1 MLLRARQFEIRFPR
15 PALLMGVV
23 NATPDS
29 FYDGGRHDAAD
40 AAIAHALRLAAEG
53 ADMIDIGGESSR
65 PRANPVGEAEELR
78 RVIPVIEALAGAVS
92 IPLSIDTVKPGVAR
106 EALRAGA
113 SIINDIAA
121 NRDGDEMWRL
131 AAETGAGYVVVHM
144 QGVPATMQEHP
155 AYDNVVAEVG
165 GFFEE
170 RLSRLRACGV
180 NQEQVV
186 LDVGIGFGKAL
197 EHNLQLIA
205 DLRGF
210 TKWGRPVLLG
220 ASRKS
225 FTGRV
230 VGAKVEERL
239 PPSLACA
246 CWAVQNGARIIRC
259 HDVAST
265 RYAVR
270 MTEALMEHQTNA

>member
-1 MLLRARQFEIRFPR
+1 
-15 PALLMGVV
+15 
-23 NATPDS
+23 
-29 FYDGGRHDAAD
+29 
-40 AAIAHALRLAAEG
+40 
-53 ADMIDIGGESSR
+53 
-65 PRANPVGEAEELR
+65 
-78 RVIPVIEALAGAVS
+78 
-92 IPLSIDTVKPGVAR
+92 
-106 EALRAGA
+106 
-113 SIINDIAA
+113 
-121 NRDGDEMWRL
+121 
-131 AAETGAGYVVVHM
+131 
-144 QGVPATMQEHP
+144 
-155 AYDNVVAEVG
+155 
-165 GFFEE
+165 
-170 RLSRLRACGV
+170 
-180 NQEQVV
+180 
-186 LDVGIGFGKAL
+186 VGIGFGKAL